1 MSKKWIVVTE
11 WESRVY
17 RSDYLVQQDEDGDEV
32 GQRKHLYSEFRETI
46 DSGEIE
52 TISAEDYM
60 KKHVYFEDDVK
71 KHMEENDDANIL

>member
-32 GQRKHLYSEFRETI
+32 GERKHLYSEFRETI

>member
-17 RSDYLVQQDEDGDEV
+17 RSDYLVQQNEDGEEV
-32 GQRKHLYSEFRETI
+32 GQRKHLYSEFKETI

-60 KKHVYFEDDVK
+60 KKYKGFESDVK
-71 KHMEENDDANIL
+71 KHMEENDD